1 MNRRCASRL
10 PPPAATLWATSES
23 VGCWPALIW
32 YIYTDLEC
40 AQSRRAPH
48 AATSPEERD
57 NASTPKMT
65 PSPPAQRHGD
75 GVTPPGRAHTHRDTR
90 GRASVCEPSRLRAG
104 VSGVAVCPVTPCA
117 CPAVC
122 DMWLCVWPFAFC
134 QRLVTISGV
143 RAKGYSRHDER
154 EALPHPV
161 LGRVMH
167 GHNGNALR
175 QRLRQDRRL
184 ARRESDRRDDVDVA
198 GRCLGRVPGGR

>member
-65 PSPPAQRHGD
+65 PSARRRQRHGD

-117 CPAVC
+117 CARVWLYIDYSGFVC
-122 DMWLCVWPFAFC
+122 VYFVCG
-134 QRLVTISGV
+134 RLRFVNVSL
-143 RAKGYSRHDER
+143 RS
-154 EALPHPV
+154 PV
-161 LGRVMH
+161 C
-167 GHNGNALR
+167 ALR
-175 QRLRQDRRL
+175 GTHGTTN
-184 ARRESDRRDDVDVA
+184 
-198 GRCLGRVPGGR
+198 GRPSHTPSLVE